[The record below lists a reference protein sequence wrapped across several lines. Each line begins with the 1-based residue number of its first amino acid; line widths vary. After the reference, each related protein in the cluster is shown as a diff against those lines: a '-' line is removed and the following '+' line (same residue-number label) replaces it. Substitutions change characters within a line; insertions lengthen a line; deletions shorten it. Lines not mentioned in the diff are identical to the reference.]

1 MSPEVTSR
9 EAEQP
14 CHGTPSSSGLSWMF
28 RSSRVTSVLCDRSLN
43 CCMELAGKEMCCF
56 LALMPTGV
64 VNTVKVL
71 DTAVTGKI
79 CL

>member
-14 CHGTPSSSGLSWMF
+14 CHRTPSSALTSWMLL
-28 RSSRVTSVLCDRSLN
+28 SSQVTSVLCDWLPN
-43 CCMELAGKEMCCF
+43 CCMELAGEEMCSF
-56 LALMPTGV
+56 LALVPTGV

-71 DTAVTGKI
+71 DAAVTG
-79 CL
+79 